1 MAVIEGAF
9 FLCLAPEDLVVA
21 VRIKRRVDI
30 NQVNAFVGE
39 FFQLFE
45 VVAAVND
52 AGIDERG
59 PSFASSFAKA
69 TEDRQATEGRWF
81 GGRLGF
87 L

>member
-1 MAVIEGAF
+1 VAVIKGAF

-21 VRIKRRVDI
+21 VRVKRRVDI

-45 VVAAVND
+45 VIAAIND

-59 PSFASSFAKA
+59 
-69 TEDRQATEGRWF
+69 GF
-81 GGRLGF
+81 GGIYSFLWIGCGF
-87 L
+87 LSHR

>member
-9 FLCLAPEDLVVA
+9 FLCLAPEDLIVA

-45 VVAAVND
+45 VIAAVND
-52 AGIDERG
+52 AGIDERR
-59 PSFASSFAKA
+59 PYTLSS
-69 TEDRQATEGRWF
+69 DRICPLKLYAVRC
-81 GGRLGF
+81 L
-87 L
+87 